1 MKPNV
6 KVLAVEEA
14 QEALFQAIELL
25 EQACKD
31 DANAQA
37 YIVDHLKILAGSGH
51 GFLSRDMNLDDLK
64 ERYEEEES
72 SHE

>member
-1 MKPNV
+1 MKPND
-6 KVLAVEEA
+6 KALAVEEA
-14 QEALFQAIELL
+14 QEYIFQAIELL

-37 YIVDHLKILAGSGH
+37 YIIDHLKILAGGGH
-51 GFLSRDMNLDDLK
+51 GFLTKDMNLDDLK
-64 ERYEEEES
+64 DRYSEEEV